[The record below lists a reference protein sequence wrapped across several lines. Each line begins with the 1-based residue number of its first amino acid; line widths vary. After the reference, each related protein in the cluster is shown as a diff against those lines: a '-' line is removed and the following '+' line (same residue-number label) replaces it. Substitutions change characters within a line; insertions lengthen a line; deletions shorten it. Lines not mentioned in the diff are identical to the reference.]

1 MLNKEVGKTR
11 MNELIS
17 IIVPIYK
24 VEKYVRRCIDSIIN
38 QSYSNIEIIL
48 VDDGSPDESGLICDK
63 YKKRDSRI
71 KVIHKENEGL
81 GFARNAGLD
90 CATGKYVTFIDGDDY
105 IGYKHI
111 ENMYRFI
118 EETGADTCMAGHT
131 KVYADK
137 QVEHFNVC
145 AGSVYK
151 KNIKE
156 HILPRMCGADSQ
168 GNDYIEMSVCMVLL
182 SNDIIQKNNLRFVS
196 EREYVSEDLVFDFEY
211 YPLSKGV
218 CILNTVDYYYCDN
231 EESLTTKYRKD
242 RFESQIKLYKF
253 LLKKAENLGI
263 EKICKSRLQNTVI
276 AIARY
281 SIKLEYK
288 YERENGK
295 IVTKNNVLNICNDE
309 TLISILNTYDDHLI
323 KIGSRIV
330 NSLIKEKKIRALGI
344 IMLIKNILS
353 I

>member
-1 MLNKEVGKTR
+1 
-11 MNELIS
+11 
-17 IIVPIYK
+17 
-24 VEKYVRRCIDSIIN
+24 
-38 QSYSNIEIIL
+38 
-48 VDDGSPDESGLICDK
+48 
-63 YKKRDSRI
+63 
-71 KVIHKENEGL
+71 
-81 GFARNAGLD
+81 
-90 CATGKYVTFIDGDDY
+90 
-105 IGYKHI
+105 
-111 ENMYRFI
+111 MYRFI

-231 EESLTTKYRKD
+231 EGSLTTKYRKD

-253 LLKKAENLGI
+253 LLKKAKNLGI
-263 EKICKSRLQNTVI
+263 EKLCKSRLQNTVI

-288 YERENGK
+288 FEKINGK
-295 IVTKNNVLNICNDE
+295 NYCNENVHEICGNDV
-309 TLISILNTYDDHLI
+309 LQSILIEYNDNDI
-323 KIGSRIV
+323 KLTSRVI
-330 NSLIKEKKIRALGI
+330 NWFIKHNNYFGIEVAMRMKIFWDI
-344 IMLIKNILS
+344 
-353 I
+353 